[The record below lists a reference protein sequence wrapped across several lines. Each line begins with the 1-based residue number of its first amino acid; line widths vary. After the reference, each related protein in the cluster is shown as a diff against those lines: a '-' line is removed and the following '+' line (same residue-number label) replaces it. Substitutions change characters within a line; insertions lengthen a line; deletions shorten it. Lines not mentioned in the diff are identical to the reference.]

1 VRCISLFEKRA
12 QQHILLQTII
22 SSNKSISVHD
32 LTIMDGMEFDTEIT
46 VLAGT
51 KRKAD
56 DVPLDV
62 TAPRRIKV

>member
-1 VRCISLFEKRA
+1 
-12 QQHILLQTII
+12 
-22 SSNKSISVHD
+22 
-32 LTIMDGMEFDTEIT
+32 MDGMEIDTEIT
-46 VLAGT
+46 VLAGS